1 MRYSIPAHSAGARLD
16 VAATNRVLRNA
27 YLLLALS
34 FLPAV
39 AGAFAGAAFPIVMA
53 LMEIHGFVFSIV
65 FLGIVFGLQMIVFKN
80 RARPAGIGWL
90 FVLTF
95 VTGFFIG
102 PLLGFALNSYS
113 NGAQLVGVALGGT
126 AAIFFAIAGYASV
139 TKRDFSHVSIG
150 KTMFVGMVMLI
161 VVSFV
166 NLFLQLSALG
176 LALSSMVIIIMSV
189 YILHIVNSAVRGG
202 ETNYILVAMALYIAL
217 FNIFQSLLHLLMAF
231 AGNRE

>member
-34 FLPAV
+34 FLPSV
-39 AGAFAGAAFPIVMA
+39 AGAFVGAAFPIFMA
-53 LMEIHGFVFSIV
+53 LHEALHFIL
-65 FLGIVFGLQMIVFKN
+65 FLGAVIGLQMVVIKN

-95 VTGFFIG
+95 VMGFFIG
-102 PLLGFALNSYS
+102 PMVGFALNSYS

-139 TKRDFSHVSIG
+139 TKRDFSNASIG
-150 KTMFVGMVMLI
+150 KMLGVGMIMLI
-161 VVSFV
+161 VVMFV

>member
-34 FLPAV
+34 FLPSV
-39 AGAFAGAAFPIVMA
+39 AGAFLGAAFPILMA
-53 LMEIHGFVFSIV
+53 SPILGFVL
-65 FLGIVFGLQMIVFKN
+65 FLGAVIGLQAMVIRN

-95 VTGFFIG
+95 VMGFFIG
-102 PLLGFALNSYS
+102 PMVGFALNSYS

-139 TKRDFSHVSIG
+139 TKRDFSHASIG
-150 KTMFVGMVMLI
+150 QTMRVGMIMLM
-161 VVSFV
+161 VVFAV
-166 NLFLQLSALG
+166 NLFLHLSTLG
-176 LALSSMVIIIMSV
+176 LAISSMVIIISSV
-189 YILHIVNSAVRGG
+189 YILHIVNRAVRGG
-202 ETNYILVAMALYIAL
+202 ETNYILVAMALYIML
-217 FNIFQSLLHLLMAF
+217 FNIFQSLLHLLMAL

>member
-1 MRYSIPAHSAGARLD
+1 LHFIL
-16 VAATNRVLRNA
+16 
-27 YLLLALS
+27 
-34 FLPAV
+34 
-39 AGAFAGAAFPIVMA
+39 
-53 LMEIHGFVFSIV
+53 
-65 FLGIVFGLQMIVFKN
+65 FLGAVLGLQAIIIKN

-95 VTGFFIG
+95 VMGFFIG
-102 PLLGFALNSYS
+102 PMVGFALNSYS

-139 TKRDFSHVSIG
+139 TKRDFSNASIG
-150 KTMFVGMVMLI
+150 KMLGVGMIMLI
-161 VVSFV
+161 VVMFV

-189 YILHIVNSAVRGG
+189 YILYTVNRVVRGG

>member
-1 MRYSIPAHSAGARLD
+1 LHFIL
-16 VAATNRVLRNA
+16 
-27 YLLLALS
+27 
-34 FLPAV
+34 
-39 AGAFAGAAFPIVMA
+39 
-53 LMEIHGFVFSIV
+53 
-65 FLGIVFGLQMIVFKN
+65 FLGAVLGLQAIIIKN

-95 VTGFFIG
+95 VMGFFIG
-102 PLLGFALNSYS
+102 PMVGFALNSYS

-139 TKRDFSHVSIG
+139 TKRDFSNASIG
-150 KTMFVGMVMLI
+150 KMLGVGMIMLI
-161 VVSFV
+161 VVMFV

-217 FNIFQSLLHLLMAF
+217 FNIFQSLLHLLLHF
-231 AGNRE
+231 AGGDRE